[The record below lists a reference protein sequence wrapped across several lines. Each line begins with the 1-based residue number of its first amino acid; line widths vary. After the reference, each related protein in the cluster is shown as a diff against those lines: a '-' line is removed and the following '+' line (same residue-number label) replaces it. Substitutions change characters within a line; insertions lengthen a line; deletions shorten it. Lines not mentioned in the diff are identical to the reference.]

1 MRRKILFGV
10 FTIFVIIVVLPAVVL
25 LIYDKPRI
33 RVTPIENP
41 IMVYNHNTGELIEM
55 DLEEYLIGVV
65 AQEMPASFES
75 EALKAQA
82 IAARTYAY
90 KRIIEPDARVK
101 ELHPQADITTN
112 PNISQAWISNG
123 EMREKWGFWNSIS
136 YRNKIANAVEST
148 KGEVV
153 VYQNKLIDPV
163 YHSSC
168 GGGKTENSEEVWKYP
183 FPYLVSVQC
192 PEHKEGYYQDSK
204 IISLKSVDAALGT
217 NLAKGSTTNSLKV
230 LERSK
235 AGRIK
240 LISIDGKIIPGTE
253 LRTKLG
259 LRSTWFT
266 WEINKDHITFI
277 TRGYGHG
284 VGMCQYGANHLAK
297 EGQTYDQILKHY
309 YRGVEIINIDSSM

>member
-1 MRRKILFGV
+1 MLRKKLIVGLII
-10 FTIFVIIVVLPAVVL
+10 IFIIIVILPALVL
-25 LIYDKPRI
+25 LIYDDGPKVRL
-33 RVTPIENP
+33 TPIDSP
-41 IMVYNHNTGELIEM
+41 IKVYNHNTGELMEM

-82 IAARTYAY
+82 MAARTYAY
-90 KRIIEPDARVK
+90 KRVIESDVRVK
-101 ELHPQADITTN
+101 EIHPEADITTN
-112 PNISQAWISNG
+112 PNISQAWISN
-123 EMREKWGFWNSIS
+123 EDMREKWGFWNSIS
-136 YRNKIANAVEST
+136 YRRKIVDAVEDT
-148 KGEVV
+148 KGQVI

-168 GGGKTENSEEVWKYP
+168 GGGRTENSEEVWKYP

-192 PEHKEGYYQDSK
+192 PEHKEGYYQDIK
-204 IISLKSVDAALGT
+204 TIPLKSVDVALGT
-217 NLAKGSTTNSLKV
+217 NLAKGTSANSLKI
-230 LERSK
+230 LEKSK

-240 LISIDGKIIPGTE
+240 SISVDGKAFQGTE
-253 LRTKLG
+253 FRTKLG

-266 WEINKDHITFI
+266 WEINKDNITFT

-297 EGQTYDQILKHY
+297 EGKSYDKILKHY
-309 YRGVEIINIDSSM
+309 YTGAEIVKISE

>member
-1 MRRKILFGV
+1 MRRKILVGLII
-10 FTIFVIIVVLPAVVL
+10 IFVIIIVLPALVL
-25 LIYDKPRI
+25 LIYNNGPKVRI
-33 RVTPIENP
+33 TPLESP
-41 IMVYNHNTGELIEM
+41 IMVYNHNTGELMEM

-65 AQEMPASFES
+65 AQEMPASFEC

-82 IAARTYAY
+82 LAARTYAY
-90 KRIIEPDARVK
+90 KRLIQPDPRVK

-112 PNISQAWISNG
+112 PNISQAWISKA
-123 EMREKWGFWNSIS
+123 EMREKWGRWNSIS
-136 YRNKIANAVEST
+136 YRKKIVEAVEST
-148 KGEVV
+148 QGEIL

-168 GGGKTENSEEVWKYP
+168 GGGQTENSEEVWKYP

-192 PEHKEGYYQDSK
+192 PEHQEGYYQDSK
-204 IISLKSVDAALGT
+204 TISLESVDVALGT
-217 NLAKGSTTNSLKV
+217 NLAQGSSTNSLQV

-240 LISIDGKIIPGTE
+240 SISVDGKTFPGTE

-266 WEINKDHITFI
+266 WEINKDQITFT

-284 VGMCQYGANHLAK
+284 VGMCQYGANHLAQ
-297 EGQTYDQILKHY
+297 EGQTYKQILKHY
-309 YRGVEIINIDSSM
+309 YKGVEIVGAT

>member
-1 MRRKILFGV
+1 
-10 FTIFVIIVVLPAVVL
+10 
-25 LIYDKPRI
+25 
-33 RVTPIENP
+33 
-41 IMVYNHNTGELIEM
+41 
-55 DLEEYLIGVV
+55 
-65 AQEMPASFES
+65 
-75 EALKAQA
+75 
-82 IAARTYAY
+82 
-90 KRIIEPDARVK
+90 
-101 ELHPQADITTN
+101 
-112 PNISQAWISNG
+112 
-123 EMREKWGFWNSIS
+123 MREKWGFWNSIS

-183 FPYLVSVQC
+183 FPYLVSVRC
-192 PEHKEGYYQDSK
+192 PEHKEGYYQDNK
-204 IISLKSVDAALGT
+204 TISLKSVDAALGT

-240 LISIDGKIIPGTE
+240 LISIDGKTFQGTE

-266 WEINKDHITFI
+266 WENNKDHITFT

-297 EGQTYDQILKHY
+297 EGKTYDQILKHY
-309 YRGVEIINIDSSM
+309 YTGVEIVNIQ